1 MSGYFLESEVLSR
14 VQKKIKKGNA
24 TDPRIGVGTKFL
36 ITKFLSNCAADFSL
50 LNLPK
55 GKV

>member
-1 MSGYFLESEVLSR
+1 MESEVLSR